1 MVRKIITYPNS
12 RLFLNSE
19 PVKQFDQE
27 LHTLLD
33 DMYDTMI
40 ASQGVGLAAIQVD
53 IPLRALIV
61 NILDENEEQK
71 KEDLL
76 EIINPQII
84 PLGEEKITY
93 TEGCLSV
100 PDFFEEVERY
110 NHILLKYQDR
120 FGNFKELEAQGF
132 LAVAIQHEND
142 HLNGHLFIEK
152 ISFLKRQK
160 FDKEFKK
167 KLKNQKKSK

>member
-84 PLGEEKITY
+84 PLGEEKITC
-93 TEGCLSV
+93 TEGV
-100 PDFFEEVERY
+100 
-110 NHILLKYQDR
+110 
-120 FGNFKELEAQGF
+120 
-132 LAVAIQHEND
+132 
-142 HLNGHLFIEK
+142 
-152 ISFLKRQK
+152 
-160 FDKEFKK
+160 
-167 KLKNQKKSK
+167 

>member
-84 PLGEEKITY
+84 PLGEEKIIC